1 MSVKAKKAENQ
12 QMEVSKSTGMMMTVF
27 FAILSLAFLF
37 PIFLVLVNSF
47 KSKLYIR
54 IFSGVWKVSVYYGLL
69 RSSNC
74 TVYLHDGMV
83 HYQSEIEI

>member
-1 MSVKAKKAENQ
+1 M
-12 QMEVSKSTGMMMTVF
+12 
-27 FAILSLAFLF
+27 
-37 PIFLVLVNSF
+37 NSF
-47 KSKLYIR
+47 KSKLYISDAPFQLPKAGTYVALTNYFEGVR
-54 IFSGVWKVSVYYGLL
+54 KTGFFSGVWKVSVYYGLL